1 MLPRNSAT
9 QRNTVQRHL
18 IDCNGDEVPEEP
30 FISNFFYHLVFFSLR
45 FRPDDITISSIRT
58 ITPHQKEITQSWIF
72 NCFYVDDDMR

>member
-9 QRNTVQRHL
+9 QRNTVQRHSNRL

-30 FISNFFYHLVFFSLR
+30 FISNFFYHIVFFSLL

-58 ITPHQKEITQSWIF
+58 ITPHQKEITQS
-72 NCFYVDDDMR
+72 